1 MYTFLIAFHV
11 ILCIVMVIVV
21 LLQQGQGSDL
31 SSVFG
36 GGGGSS
42 PILGGQAA
50 MSFMNKVTI
59 ITFILFLATSI
70 TISIVQRKRLAR
82 TQEIQNLIQET
93 VPETPVKP
101 PAVPQKPQK

>member
-1 MYTFLIAFHV
+1 MYTLLIVIHV
-11 ILCIVMVIVV
+11 ILCIVMVVVV

-50 MSFMNKVTI
+50 MSFLNKVTI

-70 TISIVQRKRLAR
+70 TISIVQRKRIAK
-82 TQEIQNLIQET
+82 TQEIQQIIQET
-93 VPETPVKP
+93 VPENPVKQ
-101 PAVPQKPQK
+101 PAIPQQQNN